1 MNRSSPFR
9 AAAVL
14 AAIALP
20 SLALPVAAFAQ
31 AAPAS
36 AAPASAAPPTP
47 AHDVEA
53 HIQAL
58 HDQLQ
63 ITKAEEPQ
71 WAIFAQVMRNNADAM
86 EQAFQT
92 RGATIETM
100 SAVED
105 LQSYAQIARIQ
116 SENMQKLAASFQTLY
131 DGFPP
136 AQRQR
141 ADAVFRVKMLAHAK
155 PGLKSATP

>member
-9 AAAVL
+9 AAAVF

-20 SLALPVAAFAQ
+20 AMALPAATFAQ
-31 AAPAS
+31 STPAAVAAPAH
-36 AAPASAAPPTP
+36 AI
-47 AHDVEA
+47 EA

-71 WAIFAQVMRNNADAM
+71 WAIFAQQMRDNAEAM
-86 EQAFQT
+86 GQAFQT
-92 RGATIETM
+92 RGENLGTM
-100 SAVED
+100 NAVED
-105 LQSYAQIARIQ
+105 LQSYAQIAQIQ

-131 DGFPP
+131 NGFPP
-136 AQRQR
+136 AQQKL
-141 ADAVFRVKMLAHAK
+141 ADEVFRAKIQAHANAGMK
-155 PGLKSATP
+155 PASP

>member
-31 AAPAS
+31 

-71 WAIFAQVMRNNADAM
+71 WAIFAQVMRNNANAM

-105 LQSYAQIARIQ
+105 LQSYAQIAQIQ
-116 SENMQKLAASFQTLY
+116 SEHMQKLAASFQTLY

>member
-1 MNRSSPFR
+1 MNRSSPLR
-9 AAAVL
+9 TAAVL

-20 SLALPVAAFAQ
+20 SLSLPVAAFAQ
-31 AAPAS
+31 AAPA
-36 AAPASAAPPTP
+36 AAAAPTP

-58 HDQLQ
+58 HDQLH

-71 WAIFAQVMRNNADAM
+71 WAVFAQQMRDNATAM
-86 EQAFQT
+86 GQAFET
-92 RGATIETM
+92 RGASLEQM
-100 SAVED
+100 NAVQD
-105 LQSYAQIARIQ
+105 LQSYAQIAQIQ

-131 DGFPP
+131 SGFPP
-136 AQRQR
+136 AQQKL
-141 ADAVFRVKMLAHAK
+141 ADGVFRVRIPAHAK

>member
-20 SLALPVAAFAQ
+20 AMALPAAAFAQ
-31 AAPAS
+31 STPAAV
-36 AAPASAAPPTP
+36 AAPTP
-47 AHDVEA
+47 AHAIEA

-71 WAIFAQVMRNNADAM
+71 WAIFAQQMRDNAEAM
-86 EQAFQT
+86 GQAFQT
-92 RGATIETM
+92 RGASLGTM
-100 SAVED
+100 NAVED
-105 LQSYAQIARIQ
+105 LQSYAQIAQIQ

-131 DGFPP
+131 SGFPP
-136 AQRQR
+136 AQQKL
-141 ADAVFRVKMLAHAK
+141 ADEVFRAKIQAHAK
-155 PGLKSATP
+155 AGMKSATP

>member
-31 AAPAS
+31 

>member
-14 AAIALP
+14 AAISLP
-20 SLALPVAAFAQ
+20 SLALPAAAFAQ

-36 AAPASAAPPTP
+36 AAAPTP

-71 WAIFAQVMRNNADAM
+71 WAAFAQVMRDNANAM
-86 EQAFQT
+86 GQAFQT
-92 RGATIETM
+92 RGASYEQMT
-100 SAVED
+100 AVQD
-105 LQSYAQIARIQ
+105 LQSYAQIAQVQ
-116 SENMQKLAASFQTLY
+116 SDNMQKLAASFQTLY
-131 DGFPP
+131 NSFPP
-136 AQRQR
+136 AQRQL
-141 ADAVFRVKMLAHAK
+141 ADGVFRARIAAHAK
-155 PGLKSATP
+155 PGMKPTP

>member
-1 MNRSSPFR
+1 MNRSSPLR

-20 SLALPVAAFAQ
+20 PLALPAAALAQ
-31 AAPAS
+31 TAPAS
-36 AAPASAAPPTP
+36 VATPTP

-63 ITKAEEPQ
+63 ITPAEAPQ
-71 WAIFAQVMRNNADAM
+71 WAAFAQVMRENAEAM
-86 EQAFQT
+86 GQAFQA
-92 RGATIETM
+92 RGAGYAQM
-100 SAVED
+100 NAVQD
-105 LQSYAQIARIQ
+105 LQSYAQIAQIQ

-131 DGFPP
+131 DSFPP
-136 AQRQR
+136 AQQKL
-141 ADAVFRVKMLAHAK
+141 ADGVFRTRMAAHAK

>member
-1 MNRSSPFR
+1 MNRSSTFR

-14 AAIALP
+14 AA
-20 SLALPVAAFAQ
+20 LALPALALPAALAQ

-36 AAPASAAPPTP
+36 AAAPTP
-47 AHDVEA
+47 THDVEA

-71 WAIFAQVMRNNADAM
+71 WAIFAQQMRDNANAM
-86 EQAFQT
+86 GQAFQA
-92 RGATIETM
+92 RGATM
-100 SAVED
+100 AQMNAVQD
-105 LQSYAQIARIQ
+105 LQSYAQIAQIQ

-131 DGFPP
+131 DSFPP
-136 AQRQR
+136 AQQQL
-141 ADAVFRVKMLAHAK
+141 ADGVFRERMQAHAK
-155 PGLKSATP
+155 PGVKSATP

>member
-1 MNRSSPFR
+1 MNRSSPYR

-14 AAIALP
+14 AALALP
-20 SLALPVAAFAQ
+20 SLGLPVAAFAQ

-36 AAPASAAPPTP
+36 AAAPTP

-71 WAIFAQVMRNNADAM
+71 WAVFAQVMRNNAAQM
-86 EQAFQT
+86 GQAFQT
-92 RGATIETM
+92 RGATLETM
-100 SAVED
+100 NAVED
-105 LQSYAQIARIQ
+105 LQSYAQIAQIQ
-116 SENMQKLAASFQTLY
+116 SANMQKLAASFETLY
-131 DGFPP
+131 NGFPA
-136 AQRQR
+136 AQQKI
-141 ADAVFRVKMLAHAK
+141 ADGVFRVRMPAHAK

>member
-9 AAAVL
+9 AAAIL

-20 SLALPVAAFAQ
+20 SLALPAAAFAQ

-36 AAPASAAPPTP
+36 AAAPTP

-71 WAIFAQVMRNNADAM
+71 WAIFAQQMRDNAEAM
-86 EQAFQT
+86 GQAFQA
-92 RGATIETM
+92 RGARMGTM
-100 SAVED
+100 NAVED
-105 LQSYAQIARIQ
+105 LQSYAQIAQIQ

-131 DGFPP
+131 NGFPP
-136 AQRQR
+136 AQRQL
-141 ADAVFRVKMLAHAK
+141 ADGVFREKMAAHAK
-155 PGLKSATP
+155 PVPKSATP